1 MRLPRFLV
9 PDAPAALPA
18 GSSLVLPHGA
28 AHHAVRVLR
37 LGPDDPL
44 VVFSGAG
51 GEYRA
56 RIDSVA
62 GTRVL
67 VRLES
72 WQDVDR
78 TPATE
83 LAVEQALAAADR
95 LDLVL
100 EKAVELGIASFGA
113 HAAARSVVRLEPARA
128 AKRLQH
134 WQGLAASACEQC
146 GLNRLP
152 QLLPVVSFAG
162 MLGRASGLRVLLVPD
177 ASEALAEVV
186 ASASA
191 AAERVTLAVG
201 PEGGYTAA
209 ERAAARSAGFREAS
223 LGPRVLRTETAAL
236 AALAAIHAWRG
247 DFARVPEPR

>member
-1 MRLPRFLV
+1 MRLPRFHV
-9 PDAPAALPA
+9 PDAAAGLPA
-18 GSSLVLPHGA
+18 GASLALPPGA
-28 AHHAVRVLR
+28 AHHAARVLR
-37 LGPDDPL
+37 LGPGDAL

-62 GTRVL
+62 GARVR

-78 TPATE
+78 APATE

-95 LDLVL
+95 LDFVL
-100 EKAVELGIASFGA
+100 EKSVELGIASFGA

-134 WQGLAASACEQC
+134 WRGLAASACEQC

-152 QLLPVVSFAG
+152 QLLPVATFAG

-177 ASEALAEVV
+177 AGQALAEVV
-186 ASASA
+186 ASAA
-191 AAERVTLAVG
+191 AGRVTLAVG
-201 PEGGYTAA
+201 PEGGYTAD
-209 ERAAARSAGFREAS
+209 ERSAARVAGFREAS

-247 DFARVPEPR
+247 DFTRTPEPR